1 MVNALEETL
10 LLVDVILLAARLPL
24 SVVAVLGYRGSP
36 WGHVLLPFPFITGG
50 YLVTQGLTLSHLE
63 GPASFWTGLGT
74 LVVAVAATALLA
86 VRLHLL
92 LTERRE
98 I

>member
-1 MVNALEETL
+1 
-10 LLVDVILLAARLPL
+10 
-24 SVVAVLGYRGSP
+24 
-36 WGHVLLPFPFITGG
+36 
-50 YLVTQGLTLSHLE
+50 VTQGLTLSHLE